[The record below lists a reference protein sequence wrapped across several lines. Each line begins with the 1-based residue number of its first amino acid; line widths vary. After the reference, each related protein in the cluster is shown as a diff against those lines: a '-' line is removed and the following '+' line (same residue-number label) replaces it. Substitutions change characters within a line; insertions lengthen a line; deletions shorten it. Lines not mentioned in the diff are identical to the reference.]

1 MDQPFNSS
9 IDMGAAVEKQSRSRS
24 PIARNKAVDEASDTY
39 RQAMDKVYEASWK
52 FDRGKNGDFLKVG
65 QLDHCLSVMI
75 HTACCQYNANTALR
89 SAYFRPWTTRSFP
102 FRYFVKSFVQE

>member
-9 IDMGAAVEKQSRSRS
+9 MDRSTAVDRQSRSRS
-24 PIARNKAVDEASDTY
+24 PIERNKAVDEASDIY

-65 QLDHCLSVMI
+65 
-75 HTACCQYNANTALR
+75 
-89 SAYFRPWTTRSFP
+89 W
-102 FRYFVKSFVQE
+102 